1 MFSRYDCCYHCSHH
15 HRHLSFRRGM
25 AAMLIL
31 VLLVF
36 ALLHGQKPGTHHH
49 PTRAHATPRPSG
61 RAGPG
66 HDPTRPRARHVPH
79 RLPGRR
85 SGHKS
90 AGLTVSWTNF
100 HGIDLPVSTS
110 AGPRTMRNGLAS
122 GFARSPAGALLA
134 AINIAVRTAARWG
147 PAIFRPTIT
156 RQVTG
161 PAAGALLRADTDAY
175 AQLRRASPGSRS
187 KAASSSQAV
196 EEAYRFVAYTPAAA
210 IVEVV
215 TSSQGAS
222 GSLVLVMTRL
232 RVVWLVGDWRLY
244 APPDG
249 GWANS
254 ATAISSLAGY
264 TLLSAGR

>member
-15 HRHLSFRRGM
+15 YRHLTFRRGM

-31 VLLVF
+31 VVLVF
-36 ALLHGQKPGTHHH
+36 ALLHGQKPGIHHLNRAQTTH
-49 PTRAHATPRPSG
+49 RPSG
-61 RAGPG
+61 RAGRG
-66 HDPTRPRARHVPH
+66 HDPTRPRARQVPH
-79 RLPGRR
+79 RLPRR
-85 SGHKS
+85 HSGYKS
-90 AGLTVSWTNF
+90 ARLTVSWTNF

-122 GFARSPAGALLA
+122 GFAQSPTGALLA
-134 AINIAVRTAARWG
+134 ASNIAVRTAAQWG

-156 RQVTG
+156 QQVTG
-161 PAAGALLRADTDAY
+161 PAAGALLRADTDTY
-175 AQLRRASPGSRS
+175 AQLRRASLGSRS

-215 TSSQGAS
+215 TTSQGAS

-232 RVVWLVGDWRLY
+232 RVVWQRGDWRLY

-249 GWANS
+249 DWANT

>member
-1 MFSRYDCCYHCSHH
+1 VFSRYDCCYHCSHH
-15 HRHLSFRRGM
+15 YRHLTFRRGM

-31 VLLVF
+31 VVLVF
-36 ALLHGQKPGTHHH
+36 ALLHGQKSGSHHLN
-49 PTRAHATPRPSG
+49 RAHTTDRPSG
-61 RAGPG
+61 RAGRG
-66 HDPTRPRARHVPH
+66 RDPTRPRARQVRH
-79 RLPGRR
+79 RVPGRH
-85 SGHKS
+85 SGRKS

-100 HGIDLPVSTS
+100 HGIDLPVSTP
-110 AGPRTMRNGLAS
+110 AGPRAMRNGLAS

-156 RQVTG
+156 QQVTG

-175 AQLRRASPGSRS
+175 AQLRTTPHDNS

-215 TSSQGAS
+215 TTSQGAS

-232 RVVWLVGDWRLY
+232 RVAWLRGDWRLY

-249 GWANS
+249 DWANA